1 MIVCCLLI
9 VVFCRQVATVSIT
22 AHATSSILDI
32 FVFHEE
38 VLMEI
43 DIVQVIWV
51 LIRLKDQSINSP
63 YLYQPIAE
71 LSQELNREELRRF
84 DNSFQF

>member
-9 VVFCRQVATVSIT
+9 VIFCRLVSVT
-22 AHATSSILDI
+22 ARATSSILDI

-38 VLMEI
+38 VLMDI

-63 YLYQPIAE
+63 YLDHSIAE
-71 LSQELNREELRRF
+71 SSQELNREELRRF
-84 DNSFQF
+84 DNSLIYW